1 MKTRKPFYKRRRNTF
16 SAIHYSFP
24 SEQLRGT
31 MFDCRAET
39 ILKYAK
45 LYNDYT
51 QLNEEI
57 RSRYPEVADHITRK
71 FYYKIISSR
80 NNLSYN
86 YVVSIISMVSANRD
100 LLDKAV
106 DEAMVYIA
114 HKKLDLL

>member
-1 MKTRKPFYKRRRNTF
+1 
-16 SAIHYSFP
+16 
-24 SEQLRGT
+24 

-57 RSRYPEVADHITRK
+57 RSRHPEVADHITRK

-86 YVVSIISMVSANRD
+86 YVVSIISMVSANRE

>member
-1 MKTRKPFYKRRRNTF
+1 MPKRYSNTPNYTTITLNSTR
-16 SAIHYSFP
+16 
-24 SEQLRGT
+24 
-31 MFDCRAET
+31 
-39 ILKYAK
+39 
-45 LYNDYT
+45 
-51 QLNEEI
+51 
-57 RSRYPEVADHITRK
+57 RSVRVIRK

-86 YVVSIISMVSANRD
+86 YVVSIISMVSANRE